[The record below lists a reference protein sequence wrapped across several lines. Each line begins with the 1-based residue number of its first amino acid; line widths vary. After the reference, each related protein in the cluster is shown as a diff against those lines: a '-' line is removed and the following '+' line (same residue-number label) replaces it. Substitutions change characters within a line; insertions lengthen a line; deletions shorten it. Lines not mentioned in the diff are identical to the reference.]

1 MAQHPSPDSTTWYLV
16 HESVV
21 FGMGVTVALA
31 VAVVEVVVAVT
42 LADAVEVA
50 DALVAMQTA
59 RKSSSARPT

>member
-31 VAVVEVVVAVT
+31 AAVAEVVVAVT

-50 DALVAMQTA
+50 DALVAKQTA